1 MLDSTEEEKRRA
13 WESIICRAIEE
24 FFVTDSIALLSSVE
38 LTLTHAWDKRLK
50 ELFDTIPT
58 LEELHALGAEGY
70 RADIIL
76 VDFEKD
82 KKLSMLK
89 QLTVA
94 LVKGLH
100 SNPAAMIKKIAGL
113 VSDFCKRP
121 STDSPAKAAL
131 EEASHTFE
139 NRSVQMLG
147 QIKHG
152 TCRPRA
158 ILFKVLADTVG
169 LECRLM
175 VGLPNDGA
183 VECVDSYK
191 HMSVIVVLNSV
202 ELLVDLMRFPGQLI
216 PPSTKAIVMSHIS
229 AAGESDSAENDS
241 CDSPLEPN
249 SPLYGFSERV
259 DPDSAEKDENI
270 HFQRKLDGTGA
281 SLRNMMLRSST
292 SIDRKLSLSHS
303 EPNITTA
310 FWRRSRRKVI
320 AEQRTASSRP
330 YKYVQHSYCLIVVD
344 GMPWCPEH
352 PSFRARA
359 RSMLSGDRNSLRDFS
374 DDGATSSYRSEGAST
389 LEARRIRRR
398 SISMTPEIGDDIV
411 RAVRAMNET
420 LKQNRLLQERGED
433 RSFAHTSN
441 DQNESPDLQKNVPNF
456 HLVGR
461 DGITGGRSALLKLSR
476 DQINSQKAISLPS
489 SPHDYRS
496 QTSERSGVS
505 RYVANDEL
513 VATWNKVLE
522 SSMFDNNP
530 LLAYPEWNIDFS
542 ELTVG
547 TRVGIVKFRLCP
559 VIPLAANWFYV
570 GCYILLEF
578 ILFGYVNHCVFN
590 MLDGCENSMPV
601 YIGGCGFF
609 GEVFRGVWNGT
620 DVAVK
625 VFLEQDLTAE
635 NMEDFCNE
643 ISILSRLRHPNVILF
658 LGACTKPPQLSMITE
673 YMEMGSL
680 YFLIHSSG
688 QKKRLSWRRRLK
700 MLRDICRGLMCIHR
714 MKIVHRDLKSA
725 NCLVNKHWTV
735 KICDFG
741 LSRIMTSNPM
751 RDSASAGTPEWMA
764 PELIRNEPFT
774 EKCDIFSLG
783 VIMWELCTLNRPW
796 DGVPPERVVYSVANE
811 GSRLEIPEG
820 PLGRL
825 ISDEVTLVS
834 CLLAADCWGEP
845 EERPSC
851 EEILSRLVDCEYSL
865 C

>member
-1 MLDSTEEEKRRA
+1 
-13 WESIICRAIEE
+13 
-24 FFVTDSIALLSSVE
+24 
-38 LTLTHAWDKRLK
+38 
-50 ELFDTIPT
+50 
-58 LEELHALGAEGY
+58 
-70 RADIIL
+70 
-76 VDFEKD
+76 
-82 KKLSMLK
+82 
-89 QLTVA
+89 
-94 LVKGLH
+94 
-100 SNPAAMIKKIAGL
+100 
-113 VSDFCKRP
+113 
-121 STDSPAKAAL
+121 
-131 EEASHTFE
+131 
-139 NRSVQMLG
+139 
-147 QIKHG
+147 
-152 TCRPRA
+152 
-158 ILFKVLADTVG
+158 
-169 LECRLM
+169 
-175 VGLPNDGA
+175 
-183 VECVDSYK
+183 
-191 HMSVIVVLNSV
+191 
-202 ELLVDLMRFPGQLI
+202 
-216 PPSTKAIVMSHIS
+216 
-229 AAGESDSAENDS
+229 
-241 CDSPLEPN
+241 
-249 SPLYGFSERV
+249 
-259 DPDSAEKDENI
+259 
-270 HFQRKLDGTGA
+270 
-281 SLRNMMLRSST
+281 
-292 SIDRKLSLSHS
+292 
-303 EPNITTA
+303 
-310 FWRRSRRKVI
+310 
-320 AEQRTASSRP
+320 
-330 YKYVQHSYCLIVVD
+330 
-344 GMPWCPEH
+344 MPWCPEH

-522 SSMFDNNP
+522 SSMFNNNP

-547 TRVGIVKFRLCP
+547 TRVGI
-559 VIPLAANWFYV
+559 
-570 GCYILLEF
+570 
-578 ILFGYVNHCVFN
+578 
-590 MLDGCENSMPV
+590 
-601 YIGGCGFF
+601 GFF

-825 ISDEVTLVS
+825 ISD
-834 CLLAADCWGEP
+834 CWGEP

>member
-1 MLDSTEEEKRRA
+1 MEETRDDAGPAEQGPSNATWWSSDFIEKFGSVSLGSHE
-13 WESIICRAIEE
+13 ESLSNRESPRNFE
-24 FFVTDSIALLSSVE
+24 QDVLSSQTASQILWNTGMLSEPIPNGFYSVIP
-38 LTLTHAWDKRLK
+38 DKRLK
-50 ELFDTIPT
+50 EMFDTIPT
-58 LEELHALGAEGY
+58 LEELHALGGEGY

-89 QLTVA
+89 QLIVA
-94 LVKGLH
+94 LVKGLN
-100 SNPAAMIKKIAGL
+100 SNPPAMIKKIAGL
-113 VSDFCKRP
+113 VSDFYKRP
-121 STDSPAKAAL
+121 TAESPAKAAL
-131 EEASHTFE
+131 EETSDMFE

-152 TCRPRA
+152 SCRPRA

-169 LECRLM
+169 LESRLM

-183 VECVDSYK
+183 VECADSYK

-216 PPSTKAIVMSHIS
+216 PRSTKAIFMTHIS

-249 SPLYGFSERV
+249 SPLYGFSDKV
-259 DPDSAEKDENI
+259 DHPDSAEKDENLQF
-270 HFQRKLDGTGA
+270 HRKLDGSSNITGA
-281 SLRNMMLRSST
+281 SLRNMMLRSSA

-303 EPNITTA
+303 EPNIATT

-320 AEQRTASSRP
+320 AEQRTASS
-330 YKYVQHSYCLIVVD
+330 S
-344 GMPWCPEH
+344 
-352 PSFRARA
+352 
-359 RSMLSGDRNSLRDFS
+359 
-374 DDGATSSYRSEGAST
+374 
-389 LEARRIRRR
+389 
-398 SISMTPEIGDDIV
+398 
-411 RAVRAMNET
+411 
-420 LKQNRLLQERGED
+420 
-433 RSFAHTSN
+433 
-441 DQNESPDLQKNVPNF
+441 
-456 HLVGR
+456 
-461 DGITGGRSALLKLSR
+461 SR

-496 QTSERSGVS
+496 QTSGRSGVS
-505 RYVANDEL
+505 GYVTNDEM

-522 SSMFDNNP
+522 SPLFNNNP

-547 TRVGIVKFRLCP
+547 TRVGI
-559 VIPLAANWFYV
+559 
-570 GCYILLEF
+570 
-578 ILFGYVNHCVFN
+578 
-590 MLDGCENSMPV
+590 
-601 YIGGCGFF
+601 GFF
-609 GEVFRGVWNGT
+609 GEVFRGLWNGT
-620 DVAVK
+620 DVAIK

-680 YFLIHSSG
+680 YFLIHLSG

-741 LSRIMTSNPM
+741 LSRIMTSRPM

-783 VIMWELCTLNRPW
+783 VIMWEFCFLNRPW
-796 DGVPPERVVYSVANE
+796 EGVPPERVVYAVANE

-825 ISDEVTLVS
+825 ISD
-834 CLLAADCWGEP
+834 CWAEP

-851 EEILSRLVDCEYSL
+851 EQILSRLL
-865 C
+865 

>member
-1 MLDSTEEEKRRA
+1 MEETRDDAGPAEQGPSNATWWSSDFIEKFGSVSLGSHE
-13 WESIICRAIEE
+13 ESLSNRESPRN
-24 FFVTDSIALLSSVE
+24 FDQDGLSSQTASQILWSTGMLSEPIPNGFYSVI
-38 LTLTHAWDKRLK
+38 LDKRLK

-58 LEELHALGAEGY
+58 LEALHALCAEGY

-76 VDFEKD
+76 VDAERD

-89 QLTVA
+89 QLIVA
-94 LVKGLH
+94 LVKGLN
-100 SNPAAMIKKIAGL
+100 SNPAAIIKKIAGL
-113 VSDFCKRP
+113 VSDCYKR
-121 STDSPAKAAL
+121 TTVESPAKAAL
-131 EEASHTFE
+131 EETSHMFE

-152 TCRPRA
+152 SCRSRA
-158 ILFKVLADTVG
+158 VLFKVLADTVG
-169 LECRLM
+169 LESKLM

-183 VECVDSYK
+183 VECADSYK

-202 ELLVDLMRFPGQLI
+202 ELLVDLLRFPGQLI
-216 PPSTKAIVMSHIS
+216 PRSTKAIFMSHIS

-259 DPDSAEKDENI
+259 DPDSAEKDENLQF
-270 HFQRKLDGTGA
+270 HRKLDGSSNITGA

-292 SIDRKLSLSHS
+292 SIDGKLSLSHS
-303 EPNITTA
+303 EPNIATT
-310 FWRRSRRKVI
+310 FGRRSRRKVI
-320 AEQRTASSRP
+320 AEQRTASS
-330 YKYVQHSYCLIVVD
+330 S
-344 GMPWCPEH
+344 PEH

-359 RSMLSGDRNSLRDFS
+359 RSMLSGDRNSLRDYG
-374 DDGATSSYRSEGAST
+374 DDVATSRSGGASMS
-389 LEARRIRRR
+389 EARRIRRR

-411 RAVRAMNET
+411 RAVKAMNEA

-433 RSFAHTSN
+433 RSFAHSST
-441 DQNESPDLQKNVPNF
+441 DRNESQDLQKNLSNF
-456 HLVGR
+456 HL
-461 DGITGGRSALLKLSR
+461 DGHDKIAGGRSALYNLCKN
-476 DQINSQKAISLPS
+476 QINSQKAISLPS
-489 SPHDYRS
+489 SPHGYRR

-505 RYVANDEL
+505 AYVANDEM
-513 VATWNKVLE
+513 VATWNKILE
-522 SSMFDNNP
+522 SPMFNNNP
-530 LLAYPEWNIDFS
+530 LLPYPEWNIDFS

-547 TRVGIVKFRLCP
+547 TRVGI
-559 VIPLAANWFYV
+559 
-570 GCYILLEF
+570 
-578 ILFGYVNHCVFN
+578 
-590 MLDGCENSMPV
+590 
-601 YIGGCGFF
+601 GFF

-620 DVAVK
+620 DVAIK

-680 YFLIHSSG
+680 YFLIHLSG
-688 QKKRLSWRRRLK
+688 QKKRLSWRKKLK
-700 MLRDICRGLMCIHR
+700 MLLDISRGLMCIHR

-741 LSRIMTSNPM
+741 LSRIMTSRPM

-796 DGVPPERVVYSVANE
+796 EGVPPERVVYAVANE

-825 ISDEVTLVS
+825 ISD
-834 CLLAADCWGEP
+834 CWAEP
-845 EERPSC
+845 EERPTC
-851 EEILSRLVDCEYSL
+851 EEILSRLLDCEYSL